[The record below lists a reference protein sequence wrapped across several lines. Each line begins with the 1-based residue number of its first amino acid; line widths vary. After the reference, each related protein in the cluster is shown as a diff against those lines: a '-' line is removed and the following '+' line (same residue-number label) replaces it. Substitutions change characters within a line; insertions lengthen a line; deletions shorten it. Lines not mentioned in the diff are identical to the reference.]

1 MPEFDYRTNRF
12 WSMIDSIKR
21 YVAET
26 GHKVSSHDDAK
37 TRTIGFI
44 STENA
49 PARMLDG
56 SGFYGWRITISELQK
71 SLMPAMDP
79 ERRLVVF
86 RQYLMVSK
94 DRVQLAQMLSDG
106 TAPSHMP
113 P

>member
-56 SGFYGWRITISELQK
+56 SGFYGWRSFHRLI
-71 SLMPAMDP
+71 PH
-79 ERRLVVF
+79 ERLKLIPKR
-86 RQYLMVSK
+86 RQFG
-94 DRVQLAQMLSDG
+94 SDLG
-106 TAPSHMP
+106 GKGFGIFY
-113 P
+113 